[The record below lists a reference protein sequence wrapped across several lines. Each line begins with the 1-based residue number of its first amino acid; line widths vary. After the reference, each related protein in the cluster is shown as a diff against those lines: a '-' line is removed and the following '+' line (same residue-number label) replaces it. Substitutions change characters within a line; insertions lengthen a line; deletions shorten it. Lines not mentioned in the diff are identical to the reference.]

1 MILGRRQAA
10 LLTLLPGLS
19 LLVFVV
25 LPVALSVQM
34 SFKTWGFF
42 TGISDA
48 FTSANYLQVLRDP
61 YYVKAWTNSIVI
73 CAESALVTLAVGSLT
88 AYMLWRVGGFV
99 RSYGTA
105 LVLAPL
111 LVSGVV
117 RAYGWL
123 AIGGPTGV
131 VPKASSA
138 VGLGHLQLFGNQ
150 AAMVVGFVH
159 VFMPIVVMMILASL
173 DTIPPSIIKAGANLG
188 AGPVAVAFRVILP
201 NVYSTGVSAFLLV
214 FALAMGS
221 YAIPAILGAGKILTI
236 AQVMFD
242 QQTNTSNWPQ
252 AAALGI
258 SLTVVTVV
266 VMGLYQFL
274 LRQVG
279 KTMSVVE
286 V

>member
-1 MILGRRQAA
+1 MSLSRREAA
-10 LLTLLPGLS
+10 LLTLLPALS
-19 LLVFVV
+19 LLIYVI
-25 LPVALSVQM
+25 LPVGLSVQM

-48 FTSANYLQVLRDP
+48 FTPLNYLQVIRDP
-61 YYVKAWTNSIVI
+61 YYLKAWSNSIAI
-73 CAESALVTLAVGSLT
+73 CAESAAITLVIGSLT

-99 RSYGTA
+99 RAYGTA

-131 VPKASSA
+131 LPWASA
-138 VGLGHLQLFGNQ
+138 AIGLGHLQLFGNQ
-150 AAMVVGFVH
+150 AALVVSFVH
-159 VFMPIVVMMILASL
+159 IFMPIVVMMVLASL

-188 AGPVAVAFRVILP
+188 AGPVGVALRVILP
-201 NVYSTGVSAFLLV
+201 NIYSTGVSAFLLV

-236 AQVMFD
+236 AQVMYD

-252 AAALGI
+252 AAALGM
-258 SLTVVTVV
+258 SLTTVTVV